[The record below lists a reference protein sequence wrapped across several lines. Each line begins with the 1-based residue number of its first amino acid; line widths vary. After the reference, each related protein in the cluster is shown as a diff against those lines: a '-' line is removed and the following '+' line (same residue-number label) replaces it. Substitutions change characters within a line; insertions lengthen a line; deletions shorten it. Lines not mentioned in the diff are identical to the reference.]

1 MSGNKFETQNTAAT
15 FFKFVTHDLGKDAIE
30 KP

>member
-15 FFKFVTHDLGKDAIE
+15 FLILVMLDLGKDAIE